1 MYQLVFSEEILKTLK
16 KLKKTNKKQYDII
29 KLKSEEIIKDPHGYK
44 NLRAPKNHLKRV
56 HIDNHFVLVFSINE
70 EEKTVIL
77 EDYNHHN
84 FIYK

>member
-1 MYQLVFSEEILKTLK
+1 MYQLVFSEEIIKTLK

-29 KLKSEEIIKDPHGYK
+29 KLKTEEIIKDPHRYK

-56 HIDNHFVLVFSINE
+56 HIDNHSVLVFSINE

-84 FIYK
+84 FNI